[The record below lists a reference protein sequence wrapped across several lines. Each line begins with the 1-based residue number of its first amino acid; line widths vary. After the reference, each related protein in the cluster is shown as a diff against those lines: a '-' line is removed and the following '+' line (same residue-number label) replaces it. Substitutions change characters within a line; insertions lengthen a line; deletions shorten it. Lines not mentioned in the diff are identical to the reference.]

1 MNDIKRKVELWLCQ
15 ALSEALPA
23 QRFVPLKGGSDVE
36 DGTVIEPPYTVID
49 VREAVKFLQDS
60 STWTLEVAVTLVTH
74 LQTTTTPE
82 HSRMVRAIYDVIVN
96 LGSGYNVEQE
106 LIVHGVDVV
115 TTESVDDETRETHG
129 DVIMCTVGASD
140 ADS

>member
-23 QRFVPLKGGSDVE
+23 QRFVPLKGGSDLE
-36 DGTVIEPPYTVID
+36 DAEVIEPPYTVVD
-49 VREAVKFLQDS
+49 VREAVKFLQS
-60 STWTLEVAVTLVTH
+60 GSTWTLEVAVTLVTH
-74 LQTTTTPE
+74 IQAVTTPE
-82 HSRMVRAIYDVIVN
+82 HSRTVREICDALLN
-96 LGSGYNVEQE
+96 LGSGYNAEHA

-115 TTESVDDETRETHG
+115 TMESVDDEARQSHG